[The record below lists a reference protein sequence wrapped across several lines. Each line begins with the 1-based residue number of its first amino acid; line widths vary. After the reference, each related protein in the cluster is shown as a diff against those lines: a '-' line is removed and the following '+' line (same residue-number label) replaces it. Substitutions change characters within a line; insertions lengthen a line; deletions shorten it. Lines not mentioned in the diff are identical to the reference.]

1 MIPNWDQKDDGIIYT
16 TNEKWEKLKMTCET
30 FSMSSHIAVCSS
42 KGDVACW
49 GKMYSF
55 NDTEVTEENDLQA
68 PEDSLL

>member
-1 MIPNWDQKDDGIIYT
+1 
-16 TNEKWEKLKMTCET
+16 MTCET

-55 NDTEVTEENDLQA
+55 NDAEVTEENDLQA
-68 PEDSLL
+68 PEDALL